1 MYSHSKLKQDIISNF
16 QLLKQPDFLEA
27 LKVRWKNGGNVPH
40 LEIDEVVLIYYNVN
54 NSCQQNS
61 RVLHTFVPHK
71 SFGQL
76 LNILPQNIIFSKTF
90 EVELSYMKVWFA
102 VQNSNLREI
111 EDKINIIL
119 VIN

>member
-61 RVLHTFVPHK
+61 RVLHTFVP
-71 SFGQL
+71 
-76 LNILPQNIIFSKTF
+76 IIWS
-90 EVELSYMKVWFA
+90 
-102 VQNSNLREI
+102 
-111 EDKINIIL
+111 IIKYL
-119 VIN
+119 TPKYYIFKNF